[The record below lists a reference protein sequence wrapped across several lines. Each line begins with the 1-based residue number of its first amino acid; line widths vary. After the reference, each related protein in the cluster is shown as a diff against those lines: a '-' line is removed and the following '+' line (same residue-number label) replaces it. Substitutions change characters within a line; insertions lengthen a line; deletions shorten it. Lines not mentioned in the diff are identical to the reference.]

1 MSNEP
6 LKSNRCT
13 CFIITYQCKVSWMW
27 NDKAAVYWKRYQ
39 HKNITVPQWSHRY
52 TCSGPWWYTTVWP
65 SHLPVTSCRLVVCTA
80 ILHSPPTQG
89 HYNSLVY
96 LLIQQDWSYA
106 IVRNPRSVLQFL
118 NVPNAGKLTEFFAFL
133 WIFIILN
140 SSVRKQNYSS
150 WVNQD
155 NEQVMNSCLVDVKC
169 V

>member
-6 LKSNRCT
+6 LKSNRCTCT

-89 HYNSLVY
+89 LYNSLVY

-118 NVPNAGKLTEFFAFL
+118 NVPNAGKLTEFFSFL

-140 SSVRKQNYSS
+140 SSVRKQNSIVRG
-150 WVNQD
+150 WIKTTNKLW
-155 NEQVMNSCLVDVKC
+155 MHALLI
-169 V
+169 